1 MSKPSPLIQREFPT
15 GLIIVQA
22 CIIPL
27 AAIAGYMLFNPLAAK
42 SAAIGAF
49 ISWLGSG
56 YATWKAFRLG
66 GNGGLMLAA
75 FYQGLI
81 GKFVIVIMGF
91 YIVFRTVYPLSGGA
105 LLLGFAAVQAMAWVY
120 PMWQGAR
127 SNS

>member
-15 GLIIVQA
+15 GLVAVQA
-22 CIIPL
+22 CIIPI
-27 AAIAGYMLFNPLAAK
+27 AAVVGYMLFNSLAAK

-66 GNGGLMLAA
+66 GNGQLMLAS

-91 YIVFRTVYPLSGGA
+91 FIVFRTVYPLSGGA
-105 LLLGFAAVQAMAWVY
+105 LLLGFTAVQAIAWLY
-120 PMWQGAR
+120 PMVHGER
-127 SNS
+127 SKT